1 MPQLDLLTLSVQV
14 SAIIFF
20 SWGLLITMLNLILPQ
35 YLVLNH
41 SKKLLW
47 FYLNNLIVKVKYYAF
62 LTYAHGVVA
71 FDSFVKSLLQKVN
84 LLKTL
89 IGNFTKLVF
98 KRLRKRKILFAFLK
112 VFFFEKLF
120 FLNDNSIK
128 KNSINTFG
136 QKYKLNFF
144 FKKNSTYTFVQKYLL
159 NFSNKFNLTKRKR
172 LTIMLKEG
180 LHAWTFE
187 DRARVKN
194 VKQVVLNT
202 TPIFK
207 L

>member
-35 YLVLNH
+35 YLLLNH

-62 LTYAHGVVA
+62 LTYGHAILA
-71 FDSFVKSLLQKVN
+71 LDIFVKSLLQKVL
-84 LLKTL
+84 LLKPL
-89 IGNFTKLVF
+89 IGNFTKIVF
-98 KRLRKRKILFAFLK
+98 KRLRQKKVLLSFLK
-112 VFFFEKLF
+112 VFFYEKLF

-128 KNSINTFG
+128 KNSINSFG
-136 QKYKLNFF
+136 QKHKLNFF
-144 FKKNSTYTFVQKYLL
+144 FKKNSTYASIQKYLL
-159 NFSNKFNLTKRKR
+159 SFSNKFNLTKRKR

-194 VKQVVLNT
+194 IKTVVSNA

>member
-35 YLVLNH
+35 YLLLNH

-62 LTYAHGVVA
+62 LTYGHAILA
-71 FDSFVKSLLQKVN
+71 LDIFVKSLLQKVL
-84 LLKTL
+84 LLKPL
-89 IGNFTKLVF
+89 IGNFTKIVF
-98 KRLRKRKILFAFLK
+98 KRLRQKKVLLSFLK
-112 VFFFEKLF
+112 VFFYEKLF

-128 KNSINTFG
+128 KNTINSFG
-136 QKYKLNFF
+136 QKHKLNFF
-144 FKKNSTYTFVQKYLL
+144 FKKNSTYASIQKYLL
-159 NFSNKFNLTKRKR
+159 SFSNKFNLTKRKR

-187 DRARVKN
+187 DRARVKIT
-194 VKQVVLNT
+194 KTVVSQA

>member
-1 MPQLDLLTLSVQV
+1 MPQLDLLTLSVQI

-35 YLVLNH
+35 YLVLNY

-112 VFFFEKLF
+112 VFFF
-120 FLNDNSIK
+120 
-128 KNSINTFG
+128 
-136 QKYKLNFF
+136 
-144 FKKNSTYTFVQKYLL
+144 
-159 NFSNKFNLTKRKR
+159 
-172 LTIMLKEG
+172 
-180 LHAWTFE
+180 
-187 DRARVKN
+187 
-194 VKQVVLNT
+194 
-202 TPIFK
+202 
-207 L
+207 

>member
-1 MPQLDLLTLSVQV
+1 M
-14 SAIIFF
+14 
-20 SWGLLITMLNLILPQ
+20 GTMLNLILPQ
-35 YLVLNH
+35 YLLLNH

-71 FDSFVKSLLQKVN
+71 LSSFVKALL
-84 LLKTL
+84 
-89 IGNFTKLVF
+89 
-98 KRLRKRKILFAFLK
+98 
-112 VFFFEKLF
+112 
-120 FLNDNSIK
+120 
-128 KNSINTFG
+128 
-136 QKYKLNFF
+136 
-144 FKKNSTYTFVQKYLL
+144 QKYLL
-159 NFSNKFNLTKRKR
+159 NFSNKFYLTKRKR

-194 VKQVVLNT
+194 IKTIAANA

>member
-35 YLVLNH
+35 YLLLNH

-62 LTYAHGVVA
+62 LTYGHAILA
-71 FDSFVKSLLQKVN
+71 LDIFVKSLLQKVL
-84 LLKTL
+84 LLKPL
-89 IGNFTKLVF
+89 IGNFTKIVF
-98 KRLRKRKILFAFLK
+98 KRLRQKKVLLSFLK
-112 VFFFEKLF
+112 VFFYEKLF

-128 KNSINTFG
+128 KNTINSFG
-136 QKYKLNFF
+136 QKHKLNFF
-144 FKKNSTYTFVQKYLL
+144 FKKNSTYASIQKYLL
-159 NFSNKFNLTKRKR
+159 SFSNKFNLTKRKR

-187 DRARVKN
+187 DRARVKII
-194 VKQVVLNT
+194 KTVVSST

>member
-35 YLVLNH
+35 YLLLNH

-62 LTYAHGVVA
+62 LTYGHAILA
-71 FDSFVKSLLQKVN
+71 LDIFVKSLLQKVL
-84 LLKTL
+84 LLKPL
-89 IGNFTKLVF
+89 IGNFTKIVF
-98 KRLRKRKILFAFLK
+98 KRLRQKKVLLSFLK
-112 VFFFEKLF
+112 VFFYEKLF

-128 KNSINTFG
+128 KNTINSFG
-136 QKYKLNFF
+136 QKHKLNFF
-144 FKKNSTYTFVQKYLL
+144 FKKNSTYASIQKYLL
-159 NFSNKFNLTKRKR
+159 SFSNKFNLTKRKR

-194 VKQVVLNT
+194 IKTVVSNA

>member
-14 SAIIFF
+14 SAILFF

-71 FDSFVKSLLQKVN
+71 FDSFVNFLLQKVS

-98 KRLRKRKILFAFLK
+98 KRFRKKTVLFSFLK
-112 VFFFEKLF
+112 IFFYEKIF

-128 KNSINTFG
+128 SI
-136 QKYKLNFF
+136 Y
-144 FKKNSTYTFVQKYLL
+144 
-159 NFSNKFNLTKRKR
+159 
-172 LTIMLKEG
+172 
-180 LHAWTFE
+180 
-187 DRARVKN
+187 
-194 VKQVVLNT
+194 
-202 TPIFK
+202 
-207 L
+207 

>member
-35 YLVLNH
+35 YLLLNH

-62 LTYAHGVVA
+62 LTYGHAILA
-71 FDSFVKSLLQKVN
+71 LDIFVKSLLQKVL
-84 LLKTL
+84 LLKPL
-89 IGNFTKLVF
+89 IGNFTKIVF
-98 KRLRKRKILFAFLK
+98 KRLRQKKVLLSFLK
-112 VFFFEKLF
+112 VFFYEKLF

-128 KNSINTFG
+128 KNTINSFG
-136 QKYKLNFF
+136 QKHKLNFF
-144 FKKNSTYTFVQKYLL
+144 FKKNSTYASIQKYLL
-159 NFSNKFNLTKRKR
+159 SFSNKFNLTKRKR

-187 DRARVKN
+187 DRALVKN
-194 VKQVVLNT
+194 IKTIAANA

>member
-1 MPQLDLLTLSVQV
+1 MPQLDLLTLSVQI

-136 QKYKLNFF
+136 QKYKL
-144 FKKNSTYTFVQKYLL
+144 S
-159 NFSNKFNLTKRKR
+159 FS
-172 LTIMLKEG
+172 
-180 LHAWTFE
+180 
-187 DRARVKN
+187 
-194 VKQVVLNT
+194 
-202 TPIFK
+202 
-207 L
+207 

>member
-35 YLVLNH
+35 YLLLNH

-71 FDSFVKSLLQKVN
+71 LSSFVKALLQKVV
-84 LLKTL
+84 LLKAL

-98 KRLRKRKILFAFLK
+98 KRLRKKKYLFSFLK

-120 FLNDNSIK
+120 FLN
-128 KNSINTFG
+128 
-136 QKYKLNFF
+136 
-144 FKKNSTYTFVQKYLL
+144 
-159 NFSNKFNLTKRKR
+159 FSNKFYLTKRKR

-194 VKQVVLNT
+194 IKTIAANA

>member
-35 YLVLNH
+35 YLLLNH

-71 FDSFVKSLLQKVN
+71 LSSFVKALLQKVV
-84 LLKTL
+84 LLKAL

-98 KRLRKRKILFAFLK
+98 KRLRKKKIF
-112 VFFFEKLF
+112 
-120 FLNDNSIK
+120 I
-128 KNSINTFG
+128 
-136 QKYKLNFF
+136 FF
-144 FKKNSTYTFVQKYLL
+144 FKSLF
-159 NFSNKFNLTKRKR
+159 F
-172 LTIMLKEG
+172 
-180 LHAWTFE
+180 
-187 DRARVKN
+187 
-194 VKQVVLNT
+194 
-202 TPIFK
+202 
-207 L
+207 

>member
-35 YLVLNH
+35 YLLLNH

-62 LTYAHGVVA
+62 LTYGHAILA
-71 FDSFVKSLLQKVN
+71 LDIFVKSLLQKVL
-84 LLKTL
+84 LLKPL
-89 IGNFTKLVF
+89 IGNFTKIVF
-98 KRLRKRKILFAFLK
+98 KRLRQKKVLLSFLK
-112 VFFFEKLF
+112 VFFYEKLF

-128 KNSINTFG
+128 KNTINSFG
-136 QKYKLNFF
+136 QKHKLNFF
-144 FKKNSTYTFVQKYLL
+144 FKKNSTYASIQKYLL
-159 NFSNKFNLTKRKR
+159 SFSNKFNLTKRKR